1 MAYINN
7 QDTDPEATAL
17 LCHGGEHQLSIV
29 SQTDNPWVNQR
40 LALQQMPVPS
50 PFFADFSPQ
59 IGDGQILENGVAKWT
74 VTLPPDGLDS
84 EAKLRLVS
92 EFTAQP
98 YTLNFSTGHYRLK
111 FHEIFQP
118 SQPIVLKED
127 TAVLSAKV
135 TSHYIEEKY
144 MEGVEVEWFVD
155 GNEYKTLT
163 NAGGRCE
170 FVFVP
175 ERAGKPDIHIKLWSP
190 FDNDYIVH
198 NFNIEVLATSQWASD
213 LEFMWNGVPYPINVG
228 ITAQEGRNQRI
239 RINPKNANLI
249 GSRIY
254 ANRPNMPLTDIPPL
268 KNPRVL
274 TDAGLEWFIHVHP
287 VAFEVSSLTW
297 RCDPPGIS
305 RIIPIRFFGGN
316 LNDSIHAGHFTL
328 DGKAVTQYMVELDR
342 VTTHKLKFTPS
353 PNNSLIDL
361 DVHLHFLKG
370 AYDGLETLPQL
381 DVKRTLTNEGAEWII
396 DARSAKA
403 SSVFFEIVCSDPLI
417 RVNGSFRFDIM
428 P

>member
-7 QDTDPEATAL
+7 KDTDSEATLL

-40 LALQQMPVPS
+40 LALQHMSVPR

-74 VTLPPDGLDS
+74 VTLPPDGLDT
-84 EAKLRLVS
+84 EAELRLVS

-111 FHEIFQP
+111 FHEILQP

-127 TAVLSAKV
+127 IAVLSAKV
-135 TSHYIEEKY
+135 TSHYIEEKH

-155 GNEYKTLT
+155 GNEYKILT
-163 NAGGRCE
+163 DAGGRCE

-228 ITAQEGRNQRI
+228 ITARESGAYQKI
-239 RINPKNANLI
+239 RINPKNSNLI
-249 GSRIY
+249 GSSFHTDPHRLPIDDVS
-254 ANRPNMPLTDIPPL
+254 NLTKPKL
-268 KNPRVL
+268 L
-274 TDAGLEWFIHVHP
+274 SDAGIEWFVR
-287 VAFEVSSLTW
+287 VNDAYTVSSLTW
-297 RCDPPGIS
+297 RCTPSGIS
-305 RIIPIRFFGGN
+305 RNIPIRFFGHN
-316 LNDSIHAGHFTL
+316 LNSPNAGHFTL
-328 DGKAVTQYMVELDR
+328 DGKAITQYVVELDK
-342 VTTHKLKFTPS
+342 VTTHKLKFTPT
-353 PNNSLIDL
+353 PDNSLIGL
-361 DVHLHFLKG
+361 DIHLNFSSAH
-370 AYDGLETLPQL
+370 DGMETSPQL
-381 DVKRTLTNEGAEWII
+381 EVKRTLTNEGAEWII
-396 DARSAKA
+396 DARNFKA
-403 SSVFFEIVCSDPLI
+403 TMVWIDIIFSDPLV
-417 RVNGSFRFDIM
+417 RMHESFRCDIM